1 MCRSPPLTPSLYYLL
16 LVTSSWHCAPFP
28 VSSSANKHRK
38 IRAACWSLESGG
50 SRWLLG
56 FAALLP
62 DRALVGGSCT
72 ELMIHVPFPAQED
85 KSRGSQV
92 PGKDPPISFPTRR
105 HHLPTPIL
113 DSHDSKTTLSALS
126 LALDPRTTP
135 RRSAVCR
142 ITTTSLLPLSRKRK
156 ADPRGPDSNQCRPLS
171 RNAARSTRS

>member
-1 MCRSPPLTPSLYYLL
+1 VLPSLSPLPL
-16 LVTSSWHCAPFP
+16 ISIGKFAQPAGPLSP
-28 VSSSANKHRK
+28 VVRVG
-38 IRAACWSLESGG
+38 CWD
-50 SRWLLG
+50 
-56 FAALLP
+56 LLP
-62 DRALVGGSCT
+62 CCLPRALADGSCT